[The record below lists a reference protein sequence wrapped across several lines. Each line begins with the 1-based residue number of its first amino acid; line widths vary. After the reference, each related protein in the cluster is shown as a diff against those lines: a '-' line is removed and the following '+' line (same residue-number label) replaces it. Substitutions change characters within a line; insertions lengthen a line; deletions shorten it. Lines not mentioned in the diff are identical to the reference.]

1 MKKLVTTTAIG
12 LMLALPVSAETQ
24 TNADATASTGSM
36 STSASAGMSSDM
48 FMQSGP
54 AGTDSM
60 TASDLIGKRVYASKD
75 AVSADTPVK
84 AAADSWDD
92 IGEVSDLVLS
102 ADGQVEAVLIDVGGF
117 LGIGEKTVA
126 IKKSALVMVPDSDQP
141 DDYFVVVKGD
151 KSMLDNAPSYNGKAD
166 AKGMDSSDASQSGM
180 NATDTASQNAS
191 AAMDN
196 AGDSAAATAS
206 AAGNAMDNAGDKT
219 KEMASDAGDKTKEMA
234 TDAAQQTKQ
243 AASDTGN
250 AVKNAADDAGEA
262 TKNAAQATGS
272 AIDNAVDSTAAAVG
286 QAGQADQENGMKVEL
301 SSVDP
306 DVLNGEGVY
315 GPNNDKVGDIS
326 KLVQSADGKV
336 EGVVIDVGGFL
347 GLGAKPVEIKA
358 DALTVFKNDTSITV
372 HTNQTEEQLKSMPA
386 YKDAQ

>member
-24 TNADATASTGSM
+24 TKADATASTGSM
-36 STSASAGMSSDM
+36 SANASAGMSSDM

-60 TASDLIGKRVYASKD
+60 TASDLIGKRVYASKE

-102 ADGQVEAVLIDVGGF
+102 TDGQVEAVLIDVGGF

-141 DDYFVVVKGD
+141 DDYFVVIKGD
-151 KSMLDNAPSYNGKAD
+151 KAMLDNAPSYKGKAD

-180 NATDTASQNAS
+180 NATDTASQKAS

-196 AGDSAAATAS
+196 AGDSAAATAT
-206 AAGNAMDNAGDKT
+206 AAGNAMDNAGEKT
-219 KEMASDAGDKTKEMA
+219 KEMASNAGDKTEELA
-234 TDAAQQTKQ
+234 TDAAQKTKQ

-262 TKNAAQATGS
+262 TKNAAEATGS

-286 QAGQADQENGMKVEL
+286 QAGQADKENGTKVEL
-301 SSVDP
+301 SSVDA

-326 KLVQSADGKV
+326 KLVKSADGKI

-358 DALTVFKNDTSITV
+358 NALTVFKNDTSITV

-386 YKDAQ
+386 YKAAE